1 MRNLLRWWLPIL
13 LAAAMAT
20 LTFLSGCKA
29 T

>member
-1 MRNLLRWWLPIL
+1 MRKMLRGWLPIL
-13 LAAAMAT
+13 MAAAMAT

>member
-1 MRNLLRWWLPIL
+1 MRKMLRWWLPIL
-13 LAAAMAT
+13 MAAAMAT

>member
-1 MRNLLRWWLPIL
+1 MRKMLRVWLPIL
-13 LAAAMAT
+13 MAAAMAT